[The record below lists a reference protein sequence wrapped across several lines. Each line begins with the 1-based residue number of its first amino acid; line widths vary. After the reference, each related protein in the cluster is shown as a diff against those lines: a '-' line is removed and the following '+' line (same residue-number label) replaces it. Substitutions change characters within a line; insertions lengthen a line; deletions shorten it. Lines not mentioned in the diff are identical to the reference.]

1 MRKDFYLFRH
11 GETDYNKEH
20 RWQGCGIDVS
30 LNSRGIIQAQELAS
44 RLRECRIE
52 HIYSSGLKRALQT
65 AQIVAEYLQ
74 VGVDIIPEL
83 REGCFGEAEGM
94 LKSEIAVQ
102 YAEIYDRWYSKQED
116 MHVRFPDG
124 ESKIEMQNR
133 MFKVIEDLLKSPY
146 HTIGIASHGSS
157 IRYLLYKFGLPPHR
171 MENTALFH
179 LSYEKGNWK
188 VNQLPFNCRSKI
200 C

>member
-65 AQIVAEYLQ
+65 AQMV
-74 VGVDIIPEL
+74 
-83 REGCFGEAEGM
+83 
-94 LKSEIAVQ
+94 
-102 YAEIYDRWYSKQED
+102 
-116 MHVRFPDG
+116 
-124 ESKIEMQNR
+124 
-133 MFKVIEDLLKSPY
+133 
-146 HTIGIASHGSS
+146 
-157 IRYLLYKFGLPPHR
+157 LPPDPYGIFRSCISRTH
-171 MENTALFH
+171 TVLH
-179 LSYEKGNWK
+179 TPEK
-188 VNQLPFNCRSKI
+188 S
-200 C
+200 